1 VGLDLRATASSLRSA
16 IDASEKPEIKTHTL
30 NVSHYDAKLQEAIV
44 GGRITAVTAA
54 EKARLSEVDN
64 GYRELVKLIPEAVKM
79 AEENNDKEAI
89 ASARMWT
96 IKLSFSRH
104 VFAGTL
110 VFW

>member
-1 VGLDLRATASSLRSA
+1 
-16 IDASEKPEIKTHTL
+16 
-30 NVSHYDAKLQEAIV
+30 
-44 GGRITAVTAA
+44 
-54 EKARLSEVDN
+54 
-64 GYRELVKLIPEAVKM
+64 VKLIPEAVKM

-96 IKLSFSRH
+96 IKLSFPRH